1 MAEAVASVAATTRIA
16 RWVRA
21 LRGVAWTRHV
31 VETHTAEQ
39 HELRGALDHLRR
51 TQSDMVGEMR
61 AKVDSATLE
70 LADAHRQLAAV
81 HRGLRDVAAMQQQ
94 FAAGQA
100 TVSAALD
107 ALSDSQRQLDASLAE
122 LRTAHARLA
131 PSIPHLARA
140 GNEDAATWLYAA
152 FEETF
157 RGTRPQIR
165 ERLASYVSDVRAAH
179 AATGGAVVDA
189 GCGRGEW
196 LELLLDEGIPA
207 RGVDENALIVRQC
220 RELGLD
226 VIHGDAISHLES
238 VPERTLSA
246 VTAFHIVEHLSLPR
260 HLQLLVAA
268 HRALAPN
275 GVLVLETPNPENLV
289 VGAWTFHMDPS
300 HMRPLPPTLLRFLLE
315 AVGFEVAEVRRLN
328 SDDGLKEIAA
338 REQWPS
344 GIQQLL
350 CGPRDFSVIAR
361 RGGG

>member
-1 MAEAVASVAATTRIA
+1 M
-16 RWVRA
+16 
-21 LRGVAWTRHV
+21 
-31 VETHTAEQ
+31 
-39 HELRGALDHLRR
+39 
-51 TQSDMVGEMR
+51 
-61 AKVDSATLE
+61 
-70 LADAHRQLAAV
+70 
-81 HRGLRDVAAMQQQ
+81 
-94 FAAGQA
+94 
-100 TVSAALD
+100 
-107 ALSDSQRQLDASLAE
+107 
-122 LRTAHARLA
+122 
-131 PSIPHLARA
+131 
-140 GNEDAATWLYAA
+140 
-152 FEETF
+152 
-157 RGTRPQIR
+157 
-165 ERLASYVSDVRAAH
+165 
-179 AATGGAVVDA
+179 VDA
-189 GCGRGEW
+189 RCGRGEW

-338 REQWPS
+338 R
-344 GIQQLL
+344 
-350 CGPRDFSVIAR
+350 
-361 RGGG
+361 